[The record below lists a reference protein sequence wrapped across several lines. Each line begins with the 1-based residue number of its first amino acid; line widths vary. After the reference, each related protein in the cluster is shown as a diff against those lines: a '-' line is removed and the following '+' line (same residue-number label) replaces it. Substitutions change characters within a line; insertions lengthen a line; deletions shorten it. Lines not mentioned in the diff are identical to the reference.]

1 MQRIMIFIRN
11 LKVVKK
17 LISKIKFS
25 PIKSTWTLFVWNRL
39 KSALASSSKH
49 HNTNINNE
57 STTVVKGVGGEG
69 SECTER
75 DLLIPLG

>member
-1 MQRIMIFIRN
+1 MCI
-11 LKVVKK
+11 
-17 LISKIKFS
+17 
-25 PIKSTWTLFVWNRL
+25 RL

-57 STTVVKGVGGEG
+57 TAPVARGGGGGGEG

-75 DLLIPLG
+75 DLLIPLGFFIQNSREKYSVDDQI

>member
-1 MQRIMIFIRN
+1 MCI
-11 LKVVKK
+11 
-17 LISKIKFS
+17 
-25 PIKSTWTLFVWNRL
+25 RL

-57 STTVVKGVGGEG
+57 TAPVARGGGVGGEG

-75 DLLIPLG
+75 DLLIPLGFFLYTKYQI

>member
-1 MQRIMIFIRN
+1 MCI
-11 LKVVKK
+11 
-17 LISKIKFS
+17 
-25 PIKSTWTLFVWNRL
+25 RL

-57 STTVVKGVGGEG
+57 TAPVARGGGGGGEG

-75 DLLIPLG
+75 DLLIPLGFFLYKIAEKSTQRTFKYF